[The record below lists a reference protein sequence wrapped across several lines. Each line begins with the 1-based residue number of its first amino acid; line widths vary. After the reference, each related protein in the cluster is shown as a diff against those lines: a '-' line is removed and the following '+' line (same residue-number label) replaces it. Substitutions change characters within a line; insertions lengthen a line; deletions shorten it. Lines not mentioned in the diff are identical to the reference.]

1 MLKQHAPLA
10 LILALHLALA
20 ATFAALNPLG
30 EAPDEPAHFRYA
42 QFIAGHGRPPTTLAE
57 RAAAGYRAAWPP
69 LYHLLAAAPVAVVG
83 DAPPTRLKAV
93 GDSPR
98 RLLPTNGQTIAAFI
112 HTDDEAWPWRGV
124 TLAWHLA
131 RLVSVALST
140 LAVGITYLIAF
151 KVTRQRGLAALAA
164 AIHAALPQF
173 LFIGSAVS
181 DDSLLVLLS
190 SLVLLIVVDYTQ
202 NDNFPRFGRWLLLGG
217 LLGLA
222 TGAKYNAL
230 PLWGVVLLW
239 SVWLAWRGEAESQS
253 RRVAELP
260 FAIRHSPIRRFA
272 ASLVPLLLG
281 AAITAGWWFVF
292 VWVSFNR
299 VAEQGW
305 LAGSLAALTAGTADA
320 SLRQLSAGAP
330 LTLPPPTGWLSWA
343 GTLFQTFWGS
353 FGGGSTINFGPWH
366 YGLLAGVCGLAMFG
380 LWRTRRRLPTAT
392 RLLLAVPLFFLP
404 LPLLRFALSG
414 SLIETAQGR
423 HLFPALPAIALGLA
437 WGLAHIDDSRPPR
450 LINRLALPLILLALS
465 LAGLSRI
472 TASFP
477 PPIPLRTTANAY
489 PVAHPLN
496 AELAAGV
503 RLAGY
508 EFGPAADGVLPLT
521 LVWQAEAVPAEDV
534 VIDIA
539 VTDAAGQEVGGWLGQ
554 PLGGRYP
561 GRAWDEGDT
570 LRDVIPLALLP
581 AAGEL
586 TVSLRLLDGAGQPTT
601 EPLLLA
607 AGPVAGADSLL
618 LPGQLRADGLPA
630 AAPFT
635 YRGTLSFRLP
645 EQLNPPLLVG
655 PNGQTFAPA
664 RFIPGGVAHFIVAPN
679 WPGGEYEINSK
690 FKMPGTAGQ
699 ALQNSKFK
707 IDNRPRQFKP
717 PPLQYPLNAN
727 FAGRLTLLGYDLPQ
741 RRVTPGQSFPIT
753 LHWQANRTTGESL
766 AVFNHL
772 LDAAVVQR
780 GGADRIPQNY
790 YSTLLWVPGEIVSDS
805 YAVPVDPDA
814 PPGVYWLDVGLY
826 PTNRPVLSLPLQVD
840 GQPIERNSVS
850 IGPLKVGGPPAGVTV
865 PAAAPQTPLNASFG
879 GQISLLGF
887 DTAADTLTLVWQAA
901 TDPPADY
908 TVFVH
913 FVDEQGQLVAQ
924 ADGPPAGGAYPT
936 SLWSTGEI
944 IPDARSLP
952 ELPPGRISVVVGLYN
967 PDSGERLPLVGSP
980 DGALRLLELPQ
991 P

>member
-42 QFIAGHGRPPTTLAE
+42 QFIAGHGRPPATLAE

-69 LYHLLAAAPVAVVG
+69 LYHLLAAAPVVAVG
-83 DAPPTRLKAV
+83 SAPPTRLKAV

-140 LAVGITYLIAF
+140 LAVGVTYFIAF
-151 KVTRQRGLAALAA
+151 KVTRQRGLAAAAA

-190 SLVLLIVVDYTQ
+190 SLVLLVVVDYTQ
-202 NDNFPRFGRWLLLGG
+202 QIDFPRFGRWLLLGG

-222 TGAKYNAL
+222 TVTKYNAL
-230 PLWGVVLLW
+230 PLWGMVLLW
-239 SVWLAWRGEAESQS
+239 SVWLARRREAGVLRS
-253 RRVAELP
+253 L
-260 FAIRHSPIRRFA
+260 A

-281 AAITAGWWFVF
+281 AALTAGWWFIF
-292 VWVSFNR
+292 VWANFNR
-299 VAEQGW
+299 VTELGW
-305 LAGSLAALTAGTADA
+305 LAGSLAALAAGTADA

-330 LTLPPPTGWLSWA
+330 LTLPPPTNWLSWA

-353 FGGGSTINFGPWH
+353 FGGGSTINFLLWH
-366 YGLLAGVCGLAMFG
+366 YGLLAGVCGLALFG
-380 LWRTRRRLPTAT
+380 LWRTRRRLPTAA

-423 HLFPALPAIALGLA
+423 HLFPALPAIVLGLA

-472 TASFP
+472 EASFP

-489 PVAHPLN
+489 PVAQPLN

-534 VIDIA
+534 VIDIT
-539 VTDAAGQEVGGWLGQ
+539 VTDTAGQEVGGWLGQ

-586 TVSLRLLDGAGQPTT
+586 TVSLRLLDGAGQPAA

-607 AGPVAGADSLL
+607 AGPITGADSLL
-618 LPGQLRADGLPA
+618 LPSQLRADGLPPD
-630 AAPFT
+630 APFT

-645 EQLNPPLLVG
+645 GQTEPPLLVG
-655 PNGQTFAPA
+655 PAGQTFAPA
-664 RFIPGGVAHFIVAPN
+664 SFIPGGLAHFIVAPN
-679 WPGGEYEINSK
+679 WPNGDYQINSK

-707 IDNRPRQFKP
+707 IDNRPRQFEP

-727 FAGRLTLLGYDLPQ
+727 FAGLLTLLGYDLPQ
-741 RRVTPGQSFPIT
+741 RRVAPGQSFPIT
-753 LHWQANRTTGESL
+753 LHWQANHTTGESL

-772 LDAAVVQR
+772 LDAAAVQR

-790 YSTLLWVPGEIVSDS
+790 YTTLLWVPGEIVSDS
-805 YAVPVDPDA
+805 YEVPVDAGA

-826 PTNRPVLSLPLQVD
+826 PTNRPASSLPLQVD
-840 GQPIERNSVS
+840 GQPIARNSVS
-850 IGPLKVGGPPAGVTV
+850 IGPLKMGGPPAGVTV
-865 PAAAPQTPLNASFG
+865 PTAAPQTPLDALFG
-879 GQISLLGF
+879 GQIALLGF
-887 DTAADTLTLVWQAA
+887 DAAAGKLTLYWQAT

-936 SLWSTGEI
+936 SLWAAGEI
-944 IPDARSLP
+944 IPDTRSLP
-952 ELPPGRISVVVGLYN
+952 ELPPGRTSVVVGLYR
-967 PDSGERLPLVGSP
+967 PDSGERLPVAGSP
-980 DGALRLLELPQ
+980 DGALRLLELSNP
-991 P
+991 